1 MTGFGGMTFWVTRHH
16 YCSDARLQ
24 LDFLDTTSRFVLRK
38 IETLTTMLQR
48 NRFLSQKICA
58 PWFDHQYFSFAS
70 LSDCVSAAHKNFS
83 DAETLCASAQAN

>member
-24 LDFLDTTSRFVLRK
+24 LDFLDTASSFVLCK

-48 NRFLSQKICA
+48 NRFLLQNICA
-58 PWFDHQYFSFAS
+58 RCFDHQYFSFPS

-83 DAETLCASAQAN
+83 NSETLCARAQAN

>member
-1 MTGFGGMTFWVTRHH
+1 MTGFGGVTFWVTRHH

-24 LDFLDTTSRFVLRK
+24 LDFLDTASSLVLRK

-48 NRFLSQKICA
+48 NRFLPQNICA
-58 PWFDHQYFSFAS
+58 RCSDHQYFSFAS

-83 DAETLCASAQAN
+83 KSETLCARAQAN